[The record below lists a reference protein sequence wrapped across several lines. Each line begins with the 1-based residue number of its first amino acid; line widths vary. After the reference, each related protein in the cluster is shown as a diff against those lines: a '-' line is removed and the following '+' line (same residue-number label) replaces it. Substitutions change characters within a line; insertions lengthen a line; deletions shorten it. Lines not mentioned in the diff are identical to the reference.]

1 MSETTQPL
9 RVAVLG
15 DGPLARPLLDA
26 LTYRTPGA
34 SVVAIAAEG
43 STPNPSVL
51 TRAMGADA
59 VCVAAPLGERAG
71 YIVDA
76 LEAGVPVCCPAPV
89 AGDISTLDSLILR
102 AADAGVTVYAPSP
115 LRHWLPLV
123 TMHARRK
130 SVGAPI
136 SLFAAYRTTR
146 AQIGDL
152 FTELA
157 LPLIDLALWLVESE
171 VERVQVMA
179 NRLFTGEVTDSPDSA
194 DAALIIMRFA
204 NGVVATLEV
213 ARSLPDDFPQSE
225 EVAVELLGRD
235 AVLRADPT
243 NQVVTVTGRAGTT
256 RADWLPSPVVS
267 IAQTFVETIRTG
279 AVAPQ
284 SLLDARWVLPVLEK
298 VRLAAATGEMV
309 RVGGALRR

>member
-1 MSETTQPL
+1 MP
-9 RVAVLG
+9 R
-15 DGPLARPLLDA
+15 
-26 LTYRTPGA
+26 
-34 SVVAIAAEG
+34 
-43 STPNPSVL
+43 
-51 TRAMGADA
+51 
-59 VCVAAPLGERAG
+59 
-71 YIVDA
+71 
-76 LEAGVPVCCPAPV
+76 
-89 AGDISTLDSLILR
+89 
-102 AADAGVTVYAPSP
+102 
-115 LRHWLPLV
+115 
-123 TMHARRK
+123 
-130 SVGAPI
+130 
-136 SLFAAYRTTR
+136 YRTTR
-146 AQIGDL
+146 AHAGDL
-152 FTELA
+152 FTDLA

-179 NRLFTGEVTDSPDSA
+179 DRLFTGDATDSPENA

-213 ARSLPDDFPQSE
+213 ARSLPDDFPQAE
-225 EVAVELLGRD
+225 EIAIELLGRD

-243 NQVVTVTGRAGTT
+243 NQAVTITGATGTA
-256 RADWLPSPVVS
+256 REDWLPAPAIN

>member
-1 MSETTQPL
+1 MSATGQPL
-9 RVAVLG
+9 RIAVLG
-15 DGPLARPLLDA
+15 DGPLARPMLDA

-34 SVVAIAAEG
+34 EAVAVGAAG
-43 STPNPSVL
+43 STPNPAAL

-59 VCVAAPLGERAG
+59 VCIASPLAERAG
-71 YIVDA
+71 HIADA
-76 LEAGVPVCCPAPV
+76 LEAGLHVCCPAPA

-123 TMHARRK
+123 TMHERRK
-130 SVGAPI
+130 AVGAPI
-136 SLFAAYRTTR
+136 SLFAAHRTTR
-146 AQIGDL
+146 ARTDGL
-152 FTELA
+152 FTDLA
-157 LPLIDLALWLVESE
+157 LPLIDVALWLLESE

-179 NRLFTGEVTDSPDSA
+179 GRLFTGGTADSPDSA
-194 DAALIIMRFA
+194 DTALIIMRFA

-213 ARSLPDDFPQSE
+213 ARSLPDDFPQTE
-225 EVAVELLGRD
+225 ELSIELLGRD
-235 AVLRADPT
+235 AVLRASPT
-243 NQVVTVTGRAGTT
+243 NQAVTVTGPAGTA
-256 RADWLPSPVVS
+256 RADWLPPPAVS
-267 IAQTFVETIRTG
+267 IAQTFVETVRTG

>member
-1 MSETTQPL
+1 
-9 RVAVLG
+9 
-15 DGPLARPLLDA
+15 
-26 LTYRTPGA
+26 
-34 SVVAIAAEG
+34 
-43 STPNPSVL
+43 
-51 TRAMGADA
+51 
-59 VCVAAPLGERAG
+59 
-71 YIVDA
+71 
-76 LEAGVPVCCPAPV
+76 
-89 AGDISTLDSLILR
+89 
-102 AADAGVTVYAPSP
+102 
-115 LRHWLPLV
+115 
-123 TMHARRK
+123 
-130 SVGAPI
+130 
-136 SLFAAYRTTR
+136 
-146 AQIGDL
+146 
-152 FTELA
+152 
-157 LPLIDLALWLVESE
+157 
-171 VERVQVMA
+171 VMA